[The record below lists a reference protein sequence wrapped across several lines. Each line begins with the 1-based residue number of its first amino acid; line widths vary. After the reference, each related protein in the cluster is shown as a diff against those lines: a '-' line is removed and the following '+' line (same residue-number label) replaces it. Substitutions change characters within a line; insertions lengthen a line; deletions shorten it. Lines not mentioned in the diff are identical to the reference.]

1 MKASKKTRLAISCVL
16 LLSVFGLSFGQE
28 APKLI
33 DTEIASVAVVANQ
46 IDIDYAKVA
55 LKRSKNKDVLDFAN
69 RMIADHEAV
78 IKQAVALVEKLGV
91 TPKDNAVSQSLLS
104 QAEETLS
111 ALKQARRKDFDKVY
125 VTNEVAYHKAVIE
138 AINSLLIPQADNA
151 ELKDLLQV
159 VVPALEVHLEHAK
172 MTLNKI

>member
-1 MKASKKTRLAISCVL
+1 MKTIKRNSLVFVCFVFLSASSLT
-16 LLSVFGLSFGQE
+16 FGQD
-28 APKLI
+28 APDLM
-33 DTEIASVAVVANQ
+33 DAEIASVAVVANQ

-69 RMIADHEAV
+69 RMIEDHFAV

-91 TPKDNAVSQSLLS
+91 NPKDNAVSQSLLS
-104 QAEETLS
+104 QAEATLT
-111 ALKQARRKDFDKVY
+111 ALKEARKRDFDKVY
-125 VTNEVAYHKAVIE
+125 INNEVAFHKAVID
-138 AINSLLIPQADNA
+138 AINGLLIPQTDNA
-151 ELKDLLQV
+151 ELKDLLQA